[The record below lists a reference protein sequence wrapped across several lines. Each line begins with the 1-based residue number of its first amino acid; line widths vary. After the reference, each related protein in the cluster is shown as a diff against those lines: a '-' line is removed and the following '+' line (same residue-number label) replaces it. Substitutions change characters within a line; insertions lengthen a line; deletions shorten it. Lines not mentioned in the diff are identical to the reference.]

1 MLTLNVKG
9 ELRPAKLGKKL
20 LNFDK
25 RMGQDLSQE
34 SGKRLVDWNHYAR
47 PVEDAGR

>member
-1 MLTLNVKG
+1 MLTLNLKG
-9 ELRPAKLGKKL
+9 ELRPAKLCEKL

-34 SGKRLVDWNHYAR
+34 SGKRQMDWNHYAR
-47 PVEDAGR
+47 PVEGAGR